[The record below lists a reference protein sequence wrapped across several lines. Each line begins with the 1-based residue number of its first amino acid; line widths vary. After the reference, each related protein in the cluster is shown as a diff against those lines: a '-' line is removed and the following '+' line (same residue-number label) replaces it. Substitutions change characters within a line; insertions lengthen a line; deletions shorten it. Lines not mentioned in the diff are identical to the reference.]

1 MNARMRT
8 SFSSTERGFM
18 TQALELARRGMYS
31 TDPNPRVGCV
41 LARGDEVVGEGWH
54 SKAGE
59 AHAERVALESAG
71 DSARGATAFVTLEP
85 CSHTGRTPPCT
96 DALVQAGVARVVAAM
111 RDPNPAVNGSGLAA
125 IESAGIEVAVGLLE
139 QQALELNPGFVSRM
153 RLGRPWVRLKMAMS
167 LDGRTAMASGE
178 SQWIT
183 GKEAR
188 ADVHRWR
195 ARSSAIL
202 TGVGTVIADDPR
214 MTARIPEAER
224 QPLRV
229 VVDSHMRTPA
239 KARLFESDAPVL
251 IATTQAGVPAGHPGE
266 VLDLGHA
273 QDPAKGHAEDL
284 AEGVDLNRL
293 MTELAQREI
302 NEVWVEAGA
311 RLGGAL
317 LRLQLVDELIVY
329 LAPRLLG
336 ADARALFDLPHLER
350 LQDSLNF
357 RWVDWQPLG
366 DDLRLRLRPV
376 SRPGG

>member
-1 MNARMRT
+1 MNAQMRS

-18 TQALELARRGMYS
+18 SQALELARRGMYT

-59 AHAERVALESAG
+59 AHAERIALESAG

-96 DALVQAGVARVVAAM
+96 DALAEAGVARVVAAM

-139 QQALELNPGFVSRM
+139 EEATELNPGFVSRM
-153 RLGRPWVRLKMAMS
+153 QLGRPWVRLKMAMS

-214 MTARIPEAER
+214 MTARVPEADR

-229 VVDSHMRTPA
+229 VVDSQLRTPA
-239 KARLFESDAPVL
+239 NARLFESDAPVL
-251 IATTQAGVPAGHPGE
+251 IATTQTGAPGGLPCE
-266 VLDLGHA
+266 VLATNQADDQA
-273 QDPAKGHAEDL
+273 DDEADR
-284 AEGVDLNRL
+284 VDLNSL
-293 MTELAQREI
+293 MTTLAQREI
-302 NEVWVEAGA
+302 NEIWVEAGA

-317 LRLQLVDELIVY
+317 LQARLVDELIVY
-329 LAPRLLG
+329 VAPRLLG
-336 ADARALFDLPHLER
+336 SDARALFDLPHLER
-350 LQDSLNF
+350 LQDSLDF
-357 RWVDWQPLG
+357 HWVDWQPLG

-376 SRPGG
+376 SAPGLSRV